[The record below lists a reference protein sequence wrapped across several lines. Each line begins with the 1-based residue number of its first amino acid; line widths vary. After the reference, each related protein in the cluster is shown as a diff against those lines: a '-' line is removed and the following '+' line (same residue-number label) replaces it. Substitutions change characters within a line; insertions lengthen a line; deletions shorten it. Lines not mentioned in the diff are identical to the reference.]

1 MSIATASIACLQY
14 FTRLIFSLERSPLE
28 HQESMPLKAVENEN
42 GRFKV
47 WAGNLGALQKG
58 NSSLDFRLRES
69 SIMQT
74 TVLKFL
80 DQLRDTLGKS
90 EWNEFAMTLKE
101 HISVLDS

>member
-1 MSIATASIACLQY
+1 MREVSSSAMMSIAIASSTCLQC
-14 FTRLIFSLERSPLE
+14 FTRLIFSLGRCRLE
-28 HQESMPLKAVENEN
+28 HQESMPLKAVENES

-58 NSSLDFRLRES
+58 RSSLDFRLRES

-80 DQLRDTLGKS
+80 DQLQDTLNKS
-90 EWNEFAMTLKE
+90 E
-101 HISVLDS
+101 